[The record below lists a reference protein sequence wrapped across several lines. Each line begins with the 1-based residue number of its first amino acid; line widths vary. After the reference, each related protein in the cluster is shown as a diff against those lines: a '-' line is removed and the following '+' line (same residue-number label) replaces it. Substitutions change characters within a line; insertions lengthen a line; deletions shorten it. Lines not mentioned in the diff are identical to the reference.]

1 MALTWAG
8 GSACLSSRCTS
19 TARQFHTAD
28 LGARHGAPPGW
39 TAMTAINTSTEA
51 ASIERLL
58 ETVATRLP
66 RLILD
71 AIDELVG

>member
-1 MALTWAG
+1 
-8 GSACLSSRCTS
+8 
-19 TARQFHTAD
+19 
-28 LGARHGAPPGW
+28 
-39 TAMTAINTSTEA
+39 MTAINTSTEA